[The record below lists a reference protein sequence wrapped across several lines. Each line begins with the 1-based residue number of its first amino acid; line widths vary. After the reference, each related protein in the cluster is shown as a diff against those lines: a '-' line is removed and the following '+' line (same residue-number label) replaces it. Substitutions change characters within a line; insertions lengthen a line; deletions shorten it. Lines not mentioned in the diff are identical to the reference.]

1 MCTQRSATIEPA
13 MSKMA
18 AVIVTT
24 GRAAWPPD
32 PAIHN
37 VRPVIVGPRARPSFS
52 VAVQMPVDVPSA
64 A

>member
-1 MCTQRSATIEPA
+1 
-13 MSKMA
+13 MSRMA

-24 GRAAWPPD
+24 ARTAWLPD

-52 VAVQMPVDVPSA
+52 VAVQMPVDVPSVE
-64 A
+64 